1 MITAYYLRAASP
13 KVNGFRPFC
22 PRKGHSYDH
31 LLYAPIREQ
40 GVDFVVVAVMTEAHV
55 SLNRQMNLNW
65 PNVRFLSFM
74 GC

>member
-1 MITAYYLRAASP
+1 MTT
-13 KVNGFRPFC
+13 
-22 PRKGHSYDH
+22 

-40 GVDFVVVAVMTEAHV
+40 GVDFVVVAVKEHVMHNRPYADGMVSRMTEAHV